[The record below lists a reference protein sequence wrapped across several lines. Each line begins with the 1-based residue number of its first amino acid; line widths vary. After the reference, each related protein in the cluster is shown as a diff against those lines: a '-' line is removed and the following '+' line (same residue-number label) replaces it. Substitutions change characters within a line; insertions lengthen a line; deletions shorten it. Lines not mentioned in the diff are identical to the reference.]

1 MEHALL
7 AAERGRE
14 RLRELG
20 LAAARAARDADDDGR
35 RPGRRVEP
43 PLRPAVHRVEVE
55 PAVRAAAAERD
66 VDAADVVAHARVEA
80 EVREVVERWE
90 EVSAPRRR
98 ELRPSGGAVVPVG
111 RRRAE
116 QREKE
121 PEGERVRRGAARHV
135 LFSLMQAT
143 SGKTAS

>member
-1 MEHALL
+1 MLVAETFKGVTAIVL
-7 AAERGRE
+7 ASG
-14 RLRELG
+14 
-20 LAAARAARDADDDGR
+20 
-35 RPGRRVEP
+35 
-43 PLRPAVHRVEVE
+43 
-55 PAVRAAAAERD
+55 
-66 VDAADVVAHARVEA
+66 
-80 EVREVVERWE
+80 
-90 EVSAPRRR
+90 SPRRR

-143 SGKTAS
+143 SGENGIVMVEQVSTFSRP

>member
-35 RPGRRVEP
+35 RPVRVEP

-80 EVREVVERWE
+80 EV
-90 EVSAPRRR
+90 
-98 ELRPSGGAVVPVG
+98 
-111 RRRAE
+111 
-116 QREKE
+116 
-121 PEGERVRRGAARHV
+121 
-135 LFSLMQAT
+135 
-143 SGKTAS
+143 